1 MDSRKDSVFGTSN
14 GTSAGSEHSQVGYRR
29 LVAWQKGMDLVEA
42 VYQVTR
48 GWPREEQ
55 YGLTAQV
62 RRAAISIP
70 SNIAEG
76 HARTGSREFAH
87 HVSIAYGSLCELET
101 QILIAQRLD
110 YTDAM
115 TSEWLL
121 AQAAETR
128 RVTIGLLRSLRA
140 QSLGQLPE

>member
-1 MDSRKDSVFGTSN
+1 MDDREDAVQGDSYGP
-14 GTSAGSEHSQVGYRR
+14 SAENDQAQIGYRR

-55 YGLTAQV
+55 YGLTSQV
-62 RRAAISIP
+62 RKAAISIP

-76 HARTGSREFAH
+76 QARTGPREFAH
-87 HVSIAYGSLCELET
+87 HLSIAHHSLCELET
-101 QILIAQRLD
+101 QILIAQRLG
-110 YTDAM
+110 YADAM

-121 AQAAETR
+121 AQVAETR
-128 RVTIGLLRSLRA
+128 RPTIGLLRSLRA
-140 QSLGQLPE
+140 RIPE